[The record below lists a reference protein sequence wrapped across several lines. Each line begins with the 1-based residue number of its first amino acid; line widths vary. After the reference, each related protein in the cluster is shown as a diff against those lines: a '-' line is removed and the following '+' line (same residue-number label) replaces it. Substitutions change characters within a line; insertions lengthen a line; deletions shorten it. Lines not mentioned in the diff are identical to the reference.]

1 MTMKNCRSDRGGA
14 SMINKDLFDMA
25 NETNNAELKALLREA
40 FLTWCKVNG
49 RSPMNAKSIQ
59 DWWKVEVTEK

>member
-1 MTMKNCRSDRGGA
+1 
-14 SMINKDLFDMA
+14 MINKDLFDMA

-49 RSPMNAKSIQ
+49 RDPMGTQSIQ
-59 DWWKVEVTEK
+59 DWWKLEVTEK